1 MSSSLTYYISKE
13 DQAYDLALLIQ
24 RILASIVFLSTLLLF
39 ILILKK
45 KYDVVSKHAL
55 TTFISQMIEH
65 RYEQLY
71 KELAS
76 FSVEVWQDE
85 IVELQKT
92 VKDMTYKAAIAS
104 ENTIAL
110 CSQINAHSQEMAALK
125 KCMMEEIELLKT
137 KKKKKRDKL
146 LV

>member
-13 DQAYDLALLIQ
+13 EDAYQLALFIQ
-24 RILASIVFLSTLLLF
+24 RILSSMVFLSTLLLF
-39 ILILKK
+39 IVVLKK
-45 KYDVVSKHAL
+45 KYDVASEHAL
-55 TTFISQMIEH
+55 TTFISKMIEY

-71 KELAS
+71 KELAN

-92 VKDMTYKAAIAS
+92 VKEMTYKAAIAS

-125 KCMMEEIELLKT
+125 KCMMEEIEMLKT
-137 KKKKKRDKL
+137 KKKKSNKVL
-146 LV
+146 I

>member
-1 MSSSLTYYISKE
+1 MSSSLTYYVSKE
-13 DQAYDLALLIQ
+13 KDMYELALFIQ
-24 RILASIVFLSTLLLF
+24 RILTSIVFLSTLLLF
-39 ILILKK
+39 ILVLKK
-45 KYDVVSKHAL
+45 RFDVASKHAL
-55 TTFISQMIEH
+55 ATFISKMIDN

-92 VKDMTYKAAIAS
+92 VKEMTYKAAIAS

-137 KKKKKRDKL
+137 KKKKSNKL
-146 LV
+146 LI

>member
-1 MSSSLTYYISKE
+1 
-13 DQAYDLALLIQ
+13 
-24 RILASIVFLSTLLLF
+24 
-39 ILILKK
+39 
-45 KYDVVSKHAL
+45 
-55 TTFISQMIEH
+55 MIDN

-92 VKDMTYKAAIAS
+92 VKEMTYKAAIAS

-125 KCMMEEIELLKT
+125 KCMMEEIEMLKT
-137 KKKKKRDKL
+137 KKKKSNKL
-146 LV
+146 LI

>member
-1 MSSSLTYYISKE
+1 
-13 DQAYDLALLIQ
+13 
-24 RILASIVFLSTLLLF
+24 
-39 ILILKK
+39 
-45 KYDVVSKHAL
+45 
-55 TTFISQMIEH
+55 MIEH

-76 FSVEVWQDE
+76 FSVDVWHNE

-110 CSQINAHSQEMAALK
+110 CSQINAHSQEMAELK
-125 KCMMEEIELLKT
+125 KCMMEEIELLKL
-137 KKKKKRDKL
+137 KKKKNNKL

>member
-13 DQAYDLALLIQ
+13 EDTYQLALLIQ
-24 RILASIVFLSTLLLF
+24 RILTSIVFLSTLLLF
-39 ILILKK
+39 IIIVKK
-45 KYDVVSKHAL
+45 KFDIASKHAL
-55 TTFISQMIEH
+55 AAFISQMIER

-76 FSVEVWQDE
+76 FSVEMWQDE

-125 KCMMEEIELLKT
+125 KCMMEEIELLKL
-137 KKKKKRDKL
+137 KKKKNNKL